1 MANICNNTLLFS
13 GKPKNL
19 KAVREIFEPMLI
31 DNENGYGAI
40 PSFIANVFDGYMFDI
55 YLDKTDYISYWTKW
69 CPNEDII
76 KRIADKY
83 EVDFILD
90 YEELGCGLFG
100 RFHYNH
106 KTKQLIDYC
115 LTDDEMSV
123 VDTND
128 NGDYIYNGEEIE
140 CPEDIYT
147 EILNQKIKNN

>member
-13 GKPKNL
+13 GKEINL
-19 KAVREIFEPMLI
+19 KAVREMLEWMVV
-31 DNENGYGAI
+31 DTNEGHGAM
-40 PSFIANVFDGYMFDI
+40 PSFITNLNDGYMFDV

-69 CPNEDII
+69 CPNEEVI
-76 KRIADKY
+76 KLIADKY
-83 EVDFILD
+83 KVDFVLD

-100 RFHYNH
+100 RFFYNH